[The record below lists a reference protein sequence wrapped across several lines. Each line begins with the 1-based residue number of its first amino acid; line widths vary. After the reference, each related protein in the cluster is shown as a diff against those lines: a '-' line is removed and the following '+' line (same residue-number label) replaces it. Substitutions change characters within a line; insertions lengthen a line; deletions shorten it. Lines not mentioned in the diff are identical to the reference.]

1 MPESNTTNRRAQG
14 GAPMGRGPG
23 GRGPMGG
30 GPMGGMGGGKAKDMK
45 DALLG
50 LLNYCRSQA
59 GIIALALVLAAAGA
73 VFTIIGPDQLSRLTD
88 YIYDGLYGGVSSEE
102 MAEDI
107 QEQIMSGEINIMD
120 YLPEGTDVS
129 ELDLTSIDLTD
140 TDNELTQAIM
150 ENITLSEEYQEAH
163 ADEGIDMDGI
173 ASVALLLV
181 GIYLASAVCSFVQHY
196 IMQTVTQRTAKR
208 LRGDISTKINRLP
221 LKYYSGNAAGDVLSR
236 MTNDVDMIGQAMS
249 NSLSNLVTAVAQ
261 FIGCLI
267 MMYYTNWVMA
277 TTTVLATLIGL
288 VLMVVIM
295 SRSQKYFTA
304 RQESL
309 GELNGYIEEMYTG
322 HDVIR
327 ILNAEDEVKE
337 QFGTMNQKVKDAN
350 FRSQFLSGL
359 MQPLMT
365 FVGNLGYVAVCVV
378 GASQIING
386 NITFGVITAF
396 LIYTRLFE
404 SPLRQISQA
413 MTQVQSCAAASERVF
428 EFLDEE
434 EMEDETAKTEHID
447 HVRGEVEFKNVK
459 FAYPSAPEKE
469 IIHDFSVKVEPGQ
482 KVAIVGPTGAGKT
495 TMVNLLM
502 RFYELTGGEIRIDGV
517 STTDIPRENVH
528 KQFGMVLQDTWLF
541 EGTVRENL
549 LYNTE
554 GVTDAQMI
562 EACKACGI
570 HSFIQALPHG
580 YDSVLSDNTA
590 ISAGQKQLMTIAR
603 AMIQNSPM
611 LILDEATSSV
621 DTKTEMITQQAMD
634 KLTNKRTSFVIAHRL
649 STIKNADIILVMRD
663 GDIVEQGNHEKLLA
677 QNGFYAELYN
687 SQFEQAS

>member
-1 MPESNTTNRRAQG
+1 
-14 GAPMGRGPG
+14 MGR
-23 GRGPMGG
+23 

-45 DALLG
+45 GALLS
-50 LLNYCRSQA
+50 LLSYVRGQA
-59 GIIALALVLAAAGA
+59 GIIAFALILAAVGA
-73 VFTIIGPDQLSRLTD
+73 VFTIIGPNQISRLTD
-88 YIYDGLYGGVSSEE
+88 YIYDGLTGV
-102 MAEDI
+102 
-107 QEQIMSGEINIMD
+107 
-120 YLPEGTDVS
+120 
-129 ELDLTSIDLTD
+129 
-140 TDNELTQAIM
+140 
-150 ENITLSEEYQEAH
+150 
-163 ADEGIDMDGI
+163 IDMAGI
-173 ASVALLLV
+173 RNVALLLV
-181 GIYLASAVCSFVQHY
+181 GIYLLSALCNFTQHF

-208 LRGDISTKINRLP
+208 LRGDIGTKINRLP
-221 LKYYSGNAAGDVLSR
+221 LKYFSGNAAGDVLSR

-267 MMYYTNWVMA
+267 MMYYTDWVLA
-277 TTTVLATLIGL
+277 TTTVVAMLIGL
-288 VLMVVIM
+288 VLMVLIM

-309 GELNGYIEEMYTG
+309 GVLNGYIEEMYNG

-327 ILNAEDEVKE
+327 ILNAEDEVRD
-337 QFGTMNQKVKDAN
+337 QFSAYNRAVKNAN

-359 MQPLMT
+359 MQPLMA
-365 FVGNLGYVAVCVV
+365 FIGNLGYVAVCVV

-386 NITFGVITAF
+386 RITFGVITAF

-428 EFLDEE
+428 EFLAEE
-434 EMEDETAKTEHID
+434 EMEDESAKTERID
-447 HVRGEVEFKNVK
+447 QVRGEVEFRHVK
-459 FAYPSAPEKE
+459 FAYPNAPEKE
-469 IIHDFSVKVEPGQ
+469 IIYDFSVRVQPGQ

-495 TMVNLLM
+495 TMVNLLI
-502 RFYELTGGEIRIDGV
+502 RFFEPTGGSILIDGV
-517 STTDIPRENVH
+517 PTENIPRSNVH
-528 KQFGMVLQDTWLF
+528 SQFGMVLQDTWLF

-549 LYNTE
+549 LYNTK
-554 GVTDAQMI
+554 GVTEEQMI
-562 EACKACGI
+562 GACKACGI
-570 HSFIQALPHG
+570 HSFIQALPKG
-580 YDSVLSDNTA
+580 YNSILKDNTA
-590 ISAGQKQLMTIAR
+590 ISAGQKQLITIAR

-621 DTKTEMITQQAMD
+621 DTRTEMLTQQAMD
-634 KLTNKRTSFVIAHRL
+634 QLTDKRTSFVIAHRL

-663 GDIVEQGNHEKLLA
+663 GDIVEQGNHEELLK

>member
-1 MPESNTTNRRAQG
+1 MPESRS
-14 GAPMGRGPG
+14 GAPMR
-23 GRGPMGG
+23 RGPMGR

-45 DALLG
+45 GALLS
-50 LLNYCRSQA
+50 LLSYVRGQA
-59 GIIALALVLAAAGA
+59 GIIAFALILAAVGA
-73 VFTIIGPDQLSRLTD
+73 VFTIIGPNQISRLTD
-88 YIYDGLYGGVSSEE
+88 YIYDGLSGV
-102 MAEDI
+102 
-107 QEQIMSGEINIMD
+107 
-120 YLPEGTDVS
+120 
-129 ELDLTSIDLTD
+129 
-140 TDNELTQAIM
+140 
-150 ENITLSEEYQEAH
+150 
-163 ADEGIDMDGI
+163 IDMAGI
-173 ASVALLLV
+173 RSVAMLLV
-181 GIYLASAVCSFVQHY
+181 GIYLLSALCNFTQHF
-196 IMQTVTQRTAKR
+196 IMQTVTQRTAKW

-221 LKYYSGNAAGDVLSR
+221 LKYFSGNAAGDVLSR

-267 MMYYTNWVMA
+267 MMYYTDWVLA
-277 TTTVLATLIGL
+277 TTTVVATLIGL
-288 VLMVVIM
+288 VLMVLIM

-309 GELNGYIEEMYTG
+309 GVLNGYIEEMYNG

-327 ILNAEDEVKE
+327 ILNAEDEVRD
-337 QFGTMNQKVKDAN
+337 QFSAYNRAVKNAN

-359 MQPLMT
+359 IQPLMA
-365 FVGNLGYVAVCVV
+365 FIGNLGYVAVCVV

-386 NITFGVITAF
+386 RITFGVITAF

-428 EFLDEE
+428 EFLAEE
-434 EMEDETAKTEHID
+434 EMEDESAKKERID
-447 HVRGEVEFKNVK
+447 KVRGEVEFRHVK
-459 FAYPSAPEKE
+459 FAYPNAPEKE
-469 IIHDFSVKVEPGQ
+469 IIHDFSVKVKPGQ

-502 RFYELTGGEIRIDGV
+502 RFFEPTGGSILIDGV
-517 STTDIPRENVH
+517 PTENIPRSNVH
-528 KQFGMVLQDTWLF
+528 SQFGMVLQDTWLF

-549 LYNTE
+549 LYNTK
-554 GVTDAQMI
+554 GVTEGQMI
-562 EACKACGI
+562 EACEACGI
-570 HSFIQALPHG
+570 HKFIQALPNG
-580 YDSVLSDNTA
+580 YDSILRDNTS

-621 DTKTEMITQQAMD
+621 DTRTEMLTQQAMD
-634 KLTNKRTSFVIAHRL
+634 KLTDKRTSFVIAHRL
-649 STIKNADIILVMRD
+649 STIKNADIILVMRN
-663 GDIVEQGNHEKLLA
+663 GDIVEQGNHEELLR

>member
-1 MPESNTTNRRAQG
+1 MPESNNMNRPSAQG
-14 GAPMGRGPG
+14 RAPMGRGPM
-23 GRGPMGG
+23 GRGMG
-30 GPMGGMGGGKAKDMK
+30 GGGKAKDMK
-45 DALLG
+45 EAIKSLMSYISSQLGIVIFAL
-50 LLNYCRSQA
+50 
-59 GIIALALVLAAAGA
+59 ILAAVGA
-73 VFTIIGPDQLSRLTD
+73 VFTIIGPDQLSRITD
-88 YIYDGLYGGVSSEE
+88 YLYDGLSSE
-102 MAEDI
+102 
-107 QEQIMSGEINIMD
+107 
-120 YLPEGTDVS
+120 
-129 ELDLTSIDLTD
+129 
-140 TDNELTQAIM
+140 
-150 ENITLSEEYQEAH
+150 
-163 ADEGIDMDGI
+163 IDMDGI
-173 ASVALLLV
+173 RSVALLLV

-221 LKYYSGNAAGDVLSR
+221 LKYFSGNAAGDVLSR

-309 GELNGYIEEMYTG
+309 GNLNGYIEEMYNG

-327 ILNAEDEVKE
+327 ILNAEDEVNEK
-337 QFGTMNQKVKDAN
+337 FNSLNTAVKNAN

-365 FVGNLGYVAVCVV
+365 FVGNLGYVAVCIV
-378 GASQIING
+378 GASQIIDG
-386 NITFGVITAF
+386 KITFGVITAF

-428 EFLDEE
+428 EFLTEE
-434 EMEDETAKTEHID
+434 EMEDESAKTQRID
-447 HVRGEVEFKNVK
+447 HVRGEVEFRHVK

-469 IIHDFSVKVEPGQ
+469 IIHDFSVKVKPGQ

-502 RFYELTGGEIRIDGV
+502 RFFEPTGGSILIDGV
-517 STTDIPRENVH
+517 PTENIPRSNVH
-528 KQFGMVLQDTWLF
+528 SQFGMVLQDTWLF

-554 GVTDAQMI
+554 GVTDEEMI
-562 EACKACGI
+562 RACKACGI
-570 HSFIQALPHG
+570 HNFIQALPNG
-580 YDSVLSDNTA
+580 YDSVLRDNTA

-621 DTKTEMITQQAMD
+621 DTRTEIVTQQAMD
-634 KLTNKRTSFVIAHRL
+634 RLTDKRTSFVIAHRL

-663 GDIVEQGNHEKLLA
+663 GDIVEQGNHEELLKL
-677 QNGFYAELYN
+677 NGFYAELYN